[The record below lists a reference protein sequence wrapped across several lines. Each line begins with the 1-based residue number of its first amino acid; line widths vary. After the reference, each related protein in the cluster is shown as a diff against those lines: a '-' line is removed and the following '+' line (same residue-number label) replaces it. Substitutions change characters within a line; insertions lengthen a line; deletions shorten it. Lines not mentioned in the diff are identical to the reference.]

1 MTGSPPRNDRLARR
15 NRVTAIG
22 FAGLVA
28 GMLGL
33 AYASVPLYRI
43 FCQVTGFNGTTQRA
57 AVAPKQTIDRI
68 IEVRFDANI
77 SNSLNWYFKPE
88 QLSMKLK
95 LGEQG
100 LAFFRARNLSQRT
113 TTGSAVFNVSP
124 PQAGAYFNKIQCFC
138 FTEQTLAPGE
148 SQDMPVSFF
157 VDPSITRDKDLA
169 TLTTITLSYT
179 FYPVDKPSLTSALA
193 DRAPANAD

>member
-1 MTGSPPRNDRLARR
+1 MSGPSSGERTTRRTGL
-15 NRVTAIG
+15 TAAACVVFVAFMVG
-22 FAGLVA
+22 MSFAA
-28 GMLGL
+28 
-33 AYASVPLYRI
+33 VPLYRI

-100 LAFFRARNLSQRT
+100 LAFFRARNLSRRT

-179 FYPVDKPSLTSALA
+179 FYPVDEPSLTSALA
-193 DRAPANAD
+193 DRAPANVD